1 MGPGSVNDVN
11 GEGEWNVSYAKAR
24 AQNITRQMGIIS
36 FLLCVLTRHEWVHLE
51 TIKWCRTCDCVCAL
65 GASKK

>member
-1 MGPGSVNDVN
+1 M
-11 GEGEWNVSYAKAR
+11 SYAKAQ

-36 FLLCVLTRHEWVHLE
+36 FLLCVLTRHEWVPLE
-51 TIKWCRTCDCVCAL
+51 TIKWCRTCDRVCAL